1 MSIDVLMP
9 ALSPTM
15 EEGTLAKWHV
25 KKGDKVSSGDVIAEI
40 ETDKA
45 TMEVE
50 AVDEGVVEDILVP
63 EGSEGVKVNTPIA
76 RLSGDDAA
84 AAAPAPKAEPAKAEA
99 PKAEPAKAEAP
110 KPAPAPVAAT
120 PAPARASGE
129 RIFASPLARRIAEQK
144 GLDLG
149 QMQGSGPHGRI
160 IKRDVE
166 GATPQAAKP
175 AAAAATSAAAP
186 RQALSLAQM
195 GIPDG
200 SYDLIPL
207 DGMRKTVARRMTD
220 SFRDVPHFP
229 LNIDL
234 EIDGL
239 LSSRAKINAMLE
251 KQGVKVSVN
260 DLVIKAAAEPR
271 KVQTLAQ
278 MGIPDGSY
286 DLIPLDGMRKAI
298 ARRMVDSVN
307 AVPHFPLTIDVEIDA
322 LLAARARVNA
332 LLEKSGVKVS
342 VNDFVIK
349 ASAMALKAVPEANA
363 SYTPEGIAMHHNA
376 DVAMAV
382 AIDGG
387 LITPIIRKA
396 ELKSLSQIAVEAKDL
411 AKRARDRKLKPEEF
425 QGGTFSVSNL
435 GMFGIK
441 AFASIINEP
450 QGAIMSVGAGEQR
463 PVVKNGQLA
472 IATVMTVTLTCDH
485 RVVDGAVGAKFLQTF
500 KAMIEDPV
508 TMLA

>member
-1 MSIDVLMP
+1 MTDILMP

-15 EEGTLAKWHV
+15 EEGVLAKWHV
-25 KKGDKVSSGDVIAEI
+25 KVGDTVKAGDVIAEI

-50 AVDEGVVEDILVP
+50 AVDEGEVTDILVA
-63 EGSEGVKVNTPIA
+63 EGTEGVKVNTPIA
-76 RLSGDDAA
+76 RLKDEGG
-84 AAAPAPKAEPAKAEA
+84 AAAPAPKADAPKAADSAEA
-99 PKAEPAKAEAP
+99 PKAAPAAAAPAPAKAPA
-110 KPAPAPVAAT
+110 APAKADG
-120 PAPARASGE
+120 ARV
-129 RIFASPLARRIAEQK
+129 FASPLARRLAAQGNIDLSAVK
-144 GLDLG
+144 GT
-149 QMQGSGPHGRI
+149 GPHGRI
-160 IKRDVE
+160 VKRDLE
-166 GATPQAAKP
+166 GAPTGAAKP
-175 AAAAATSAAAP
+175 AAASAPAAAAEP
-186 RQALSLAQM
+186 RKVQSLAQM

-200 SYDLIPL
+200 SYDLVPL
-207 DGMRKTVARRMTD
+207 DGMRKAIARRLTD

-229 LNIDL
+229 LTIDCR
-234 EIDGL
+234 IDGL
-239 LSSRAKINAMLE
+239 L
-251 KQGVKVSVN
+251 
-260 DLVIKAAAEPR
+260 
-271 KVQTLAQ
+271 
-278 MGIPDGSY
+278 
-286 DLIPLDGMRKAI
+286 
-298 ARRMVDSVN
+298 
-307 AVPHFPLTIDVEIDA
+307 
-322 LLAARARVNA
+322 AARVKVNA
-332 LLEKSGVKVS
+332 LLEKDGVKVS

-363 SYTPEGIAMHHNA
+363 SYSPEGIALHHNA

-396 ELKSLSQIAVEAKDL
+396 ETKTLSQIATESKDL

-441 AFASIINEP
+441 SFASIINEP

-463 PVVKNGQLA
+463 PVVVNGQLA
-472 IATVMTVTLTCDH
+472 VATVMTVTLTCDH
-485 RVVDGAVGAKFLQTF
+485 RVVDGAIGAKFLQVF